1 MRLKVRKSS
10 VKSAEDIANILF
22 AVLASEDPIDQQKEH
37 FWAIGLNS
45 RKQIKYIELVS
56 LGIINCSLVHPRE
69 TFRLA
74 IFEGVEA
81 IIVAH
86 NHPSGDIEPSE
97 FDDKVTKQLVEA
109 GKIINIQVLDHVI
122 IGNDNGSFYSFK
134 AEKPGMFI

>member
-37 FWAIGLNS
+37 FWAIGLNG
-45 RKQIKYIELVS
+45 RGVMKYVELVS
-56 LGIINCSLVHPRE
+56 LGIVDRSLVHPRE

-86 NHPSGDIEPSE
+86 NHPSGDCKPSNE
-97 FDDKVTKQLVEA
+97 DGEVTKNLVEA
-109 GKIINIQVLDHVI
+109 GRIVGIKILDHII
-122 IGNDNGSFYSFK
+122 IGENSFYSFFTENPEIFK
-134 AEKPGMFI
+134 

>member
-37 FWAIGLNS
+37 FWAIGLNG
-45 RKQIKYIELVS
+45 RNTIKYIELVS
-56 LGIINCSLVHPRE
+56 LGLVDRSLVHPRE

-81 IIVAH
+81 VIVAH
-86 NHPSGDIEPSE
+86 NHPSGDPKPSRE
-97 FDDKVTKQLVEA
+97 DGEVTKNLVEA
-109 GKIINIQVLDHVI
+109 GKIIGIKVLDHII
-122 IGNDNGSFYSFK
+122 IGENIFYSFS
-134 AEKPGMFI
+134 AENPEIFK